1 MRVEPLTGSRPPIFL
16 TSSDAKGDWAKH
28 VEEVWPDVHDGCIQL
43 QILMGP
49 DRFFEKYALN
59 NLRSRR
65 LQITR
70 SVYAPGGW
78 TKKHVHTDH
87 EHAYYIIRGRALVT
101 VGREQRVLGP
111 GDVAFIPQGADH
123 GYATHGDEPVELL
136 DIHAYED
143 AGPYTSGQQD
153 AGR

>member
-1 MRVEPLTGSRPPIFL
+1 MTEKARKVFL
-16 TSSDAKGDWAKH
+16 TAKDRKGNWAKH
-28 VEEVWPDVHDGCIQL
+28 VEEVWPDVHDGNIQL

-49 DRFFEKYALN
+49 DSLYEKYALN

-78 TKKHVHTDH
+78 TKQHVHPDH
-87 EHAYYIIRGRALVT
+87 EHAYYVIRGHATVT
-101 VGREQRVLGP
+101 VGAEERVLGP
-111 GDVAFIPQGADH
+111 GDTAFIPMGVEH
-123 GYATHGDEPVELL
+123 GYATHGGEPVELL

-143 AGPYTSGQQD
+143 AGQTAPDAPARRTRRKSG
-153 AGR
+153 